1 MKHIENIYQ
10 SYDDILQEFTEDVIK
25 SRYENLY
32 KELSDFLDGYS
43 LREELRIDEVALTHA
58 VFDYYSDISRLKKFH
73 KIKNVN
79 DIKVYA
85 YESYWLLRRH
95 PIQIRNNKNTEER
108 IVFANEKFVF
118 SRIAQ
123 FLMDGIDVSR
133 DIMPES
139 RKSVLNYFDT
149 IYYYLKYR
157 DCSAQVLEML
167 ILSFYAGKLIG
178 EDCAKTK

>member
-1 MKHIENIYQ
+1 MRHIESIYQ
-10 SYDDILQEFTEDVIK
+10 SYDDILSEFTDDIIK

-32 KELSDFLDGYS
+32 KEISDFLVGYS
-43 LREELRIDEVALTHA
+43 LDKQLKIDEVALTHA

-73 KIKNVN
+73 NIKNVN

-95 PIQIRNNKNTEER
+95 PIQILDNGNTEER

-118 SRIAQ
+118 SRLAQYLMKEVAASSDIA
-123 FLMDGIDVSR
+123 
-133 DIMPES
+133 PEC
-139 RKSVLNYFDT
+139 RKSVLNYLDT

-157 DCSAQVLEML
+157 DYSAQVLELL
-167 ILSFYAGKLIG
+167 ITSFYAGKLIG
-178 EDCAKTK
+178 EDCAKKN